1 MLELTAMNRGK
12 IGNSFRNKVTV
23 KEHGLKLSQEWIIDD
38 PIGAN
43 VSATLFIP
51 VCWKAWKLNTST
63 AVPVMPN
70 IASQLHIAVLS
81 ILSEYLLRQRG

>member
-1 MLELTAMNRGK
+1 MLESTAMNRGK
-12 IGNSFRNKVTV
+12 IGNSFRNKMTV

-63 AVPVMPN
+63 AVPVMPD

>member
-1 MLELTAMNRGK
+1 MNRGK

-63 AVPVMPN
+63 AVPVMPD

-81 ILSEYLLRQRG
+81 ILPEYLLRQRG